1 MGRLQQPIADN
12 TSQESYE
19 EPDEID
25 KFLAEEALKI
35 LETNDKW
42 FTHNDVMKELGPEFY
57 EKYKI

>member
-12 TSQESYE
+12 SSQEIYE

-25 KFLAEEALKI
+25 KLLAEEALKI

-42 FTHNDVMKELGPEFY
+42 FTHNEVMKELGPEFY